1 MKPLFCIFQVRL
13 LEYLDNE
20 PGTFL
25 IRIPQENKQ
34 TSEHV
39 FTLSYLDNDSNKQR
53 HTKNYRIMQNSLGE
67 YYITSKRFK
76 NLFQL
81 VKHFKVDSNGITR
94 KITHACPR
102 EIFFEGF
109 PVWEEKR
116 TNIKLQDEIG
126 VGNYGKVYKG
136 MWRNQHTVAVKMLK
150 YNERDKQRALDESD
164 LMRKFRHEKIVKLYC
179 VCQQGEPFLIVME
192 YMSNGSLLKWL
203 RNGDGAKLSF
213 NEIINLGRNL

>member
-1 MKPLFCIFQVRL
+1 MYIVRL

-20 PGTFL
+20 LGTFL

-39 FTLSYLDNDSNKQR
+39 FTLSYLDYDSSKQR
-53 HTKNYRIMQNSLGE
+53 HTKNYRIMQNALGE
-67 YYITSKRFK
+67 YYITSKKFK

-81 VKHFKVDSNGITR
+81 VKHFKNDSNGITR

-102 EIFFEGF
+102 ELFFEGF

-116 TNIKLQDEIG
+116 SNIKLQDEIG
-126 VGNYGKVYKG
+126 VGNYGKVFKG
-136 MWRNQHTVAVKMLK
+136 MWRNQHEIAVKVLK
-150 YNERDKQRALDESD
+150 YHERDKQRALNESD

-192 YMSNGSLLKWL
+192 YMSNGSLLKWM
-203 RNGDGAKLSF
+203 RHGAGAKLRI
-213 NEIINLGRNL
+213 NDIINIGLNFF